1 MCIVMPAYNE
11 AENIKDTIEQWY
23 PVIEKL
29 QIEGIDSKLII
40 ANDGSKDDT
49 LAIMLRLKD
58 RYQHFLPIDKLNSG
72 HGSTVLYLYRYAIH
86 DGANYVFQTD
96 SDGQTNPND
105 FWVLWNQR
113 DKYDVQIGNRI
124 SRKDGFS
131 RVVVSFVLRLVIYLY
146 FHEWLKD
153 ANSPFRL
160 MNTNKLDV
168 ILRKMPADFFLSN
181 VMIAVIAQK
190 YGLKMAWHNITFNP
204 RQGGVNSINLKK
216 IILIGLKSIIDFRK
230 IKA

>member
-11 AENIKDTIEQWY
+11 AEIIKDTIEQWY

-29 QIEGIDSKLII
+29 QISHVDSKLII

-49 LAIMLRLKD
+49 LDIMLKLKD
-58 RYQHFLPIDKLNSG
+58 RYPHFLPIDKDNSG
-72 HGSTVLYLYRYAIH
+72 HGSTLLYLYRYVIH

-105 FWVLWNQR
+105 FWVLRNQR

-131 RVVVSFVLRLVIYLY
+131 RVVVSFVLRLVY

-153 ANSPFRL
+153 ANFPFRL